1 MNGTDRDA
9 WHKAKKGEAW
19 RAVFDQAREIEQRQS
34 AIYDRFYKLECL
46 YNPEKNREMAQ
57 GGRMRRI
64 EENVIA
70 TNVDTVAAVVAATEI
85 RPRVQ
90 TDGADWQ
97 TQRTAR
103 ELELYGE
110 DMLKEHEV
118 HQKCH
123 RNFHA
128 AAKIGTG
135 ANFVFAKNGKPVVE
149 RVLASCVLVDD
160 RECEFGEMPKTLYRV
175 HPAASKDEL
184 IAEYPK
190 FKDEIERCSATS
202 SERRRRSGQ
211 ALADDITVIESW
223 RRQCGKVPGRYVKCV
238 NGVDLEDKPYKK
250 PYFPCDKIVWSE
262 QDDSWY
268 GISLGERIMGQQGA
282 LNHRNWV
289 IQKGLTKNVSMTT
302 WVSPADANVRAQS
315 VSDLGAIAV
324 IRGERPTTVA
334 PPMVNA
340 ELYKSRED
348 LKASAGEESGVSRM
362 AAYATKPPGI
372 ESGVAMREF
381 RDITTQRFATQ
392 EKAYENHVLGTL
404 FLLLEVCKELGA
416 AAPTM
421 TRKAAFGGG
430 TIKWKDVDLG
440 DVRVQLA
447 AASTLARTP
456 AGRQQTVLEWAQA
469 GVISMDEAR
478 RLMRHPDLERSM
490 SLYTAAL
497 ESVEADLYLISK
509 GEARVPGP
517 FQNHKMCVWRGQAQA
532 LLWERDN
539 APESVLEDIRQYVVI
554 AAWYI
559 SQAETPSPTA
569 NMNAA
574 AIDQGVAPPM
584 GVDVAQPPM
593 PMGAAPADPGVAAF
607 SPQSLGL
614 AG

>member
-1 MNGTDRDA
+1 MNNDL
-9 WHKAKKGEAW
+9 WHKAKEGDAH
-19 RAVFDQAREIEQRQS
+19 RCVFDQAREIEQRQS
-34 AIYDRFYKLECL
+34 ATYDRFYKLECL
-46 YNPEKNREMAQ
+46 YNPEKNRDLAQ
-57 GGRMRRI
+57 GGRTRRI

-70 TNVDTVAAVVAATEI
+70 TNVDTVAAVVASTEI

-103 ELELYGE
+103 ELEFYGE
-110 DMLKEHEV
+110 GLLKEFEV

-135 ANFVFAKNGKPVVE
+135 ANFVYAKHGKPCVD
-149 RVLASCVLVDD
+149 RVLASCILVDD
-160 RECEFGEMPKTLYRV
+160 RECEFGELPKTIYRI

-190 FKDEIERCSATS
+190 HREAIERCTAQRP
-202 SERRRRSGQ
+202 ERRRRSGQ
-211 ALADDITVIESW
+211 ALVDDITVIESW
-223 RRQCGKVPGRYVKCV
+223 RRQCGKVPGRYVKCID
-238 NGVDLEDKPYKK
+238 GVDLEDRPYTKAH
-250 PYFPCDKIVWSE
+250 FPCDKIVWSE

-289 IQKGLTKNVSMTT
+289 IQKGLTQNVSRTT
-302 WVSPADANVRAQS
+302 WVSPADANVRVQT
-315 VSDLGAIAV
+315 VSDIGSIAV
-324 IRGERPTTVA
+324 IRGERPDTVT

-392 EKAYENHVLGTL
+392 EKAFENHVLNTL
-404 FLLLEVCKELGA
+404 WLLFEVCKELGDR
-416 AAPTM
+416 APEM
-421 TRKAAFGGG
+421 ARKAQFGGG
-430 TIKWKDVDLG
+430 IIKWKDVDLK
-440 DVRVQLA
+440 DVRIQLA
-447 AASTLARTP
+447 AASTLSRTP

-478 RLMRHPDLERSM
+478 RLMRHPDLEREM
-490 SLYTAAL
+490 SLYTADL
-497 ESVEADLYLISK
+497 EAFEADCYLISK
-509 GEARVPGP
+509 GESRVPSP
-517 FQNHKMCVWRGQAQA
+517 YQNHNSCVKRGQRQA
-532 LLWERDN
+532 LVWEKEG

-554 AAWYI
+554 AAWYV
-559 SQAETPSPTA
+559 SKAEEQVA
-569 NMNAA
+569 NQNAA
-574 AIDQGVAPPM
+574 MAAMAPPM
-584 GVDVAQPPM
+584 PGMAPGMAPPTIPGGPM
-593 PMGAAPADPGVAAF
+593 PAEGPGVAAF
-607 SPQSLGL
+607 SPQAMSLV

>member
-1 MNGTDRDA
+1 MTGNDA
-9 WHKAKKGEAW
+9 WHKADKGKASG
-19 RAVFDQAREIEQRQS
+19 AVFAQAKEIEQRQS
-34 AIYDRFYKLECL
+34 GTFNRFYKLECL
-46 YNPEKNREMAQ
+46 YDPEKDRAMADMH
-57 GGRMRRI
+57 GGKVGRLD
-64 EENVIA
+64 ENVIA

-110 DMLKEHEV
+110 GLLKEFEV

-135 ANFVFAKNGKPVVE
+135 TNFVYAKNGAPVVD
-149 RVLASCVLVDD
+149 RVLASCVMVDD
-160 RECEFGEMPKTLYRV
+160 RECEYGEMPKTIFRI
-175 HPAASKDEL
+175 HRAASKDEL

-190 FKDEIERCSATS
+190 HEKAIRASTTTDRRWPGSAI
-202 SERRRRSGQ
+202 
-211 ALADDITVIESW
+211 ADDVVMIEAW
-223 RRQCGKVPGRYVKCV
+223 RRKCGKVPGRYVKCID
-238 NGVDLEDKPYKK
+238 GVDLEDKPYNK
-250 PYFPCDKIVWSE
+250 PYFPCDRIVWSE
-262 QDDSWY
+262 RDDSWY
-268 GISLGERIMGQQGA
+268 GISLAERIAGQQRS

-289 IQKGLTKNVSMTT
+289 IQRGLTKNVSQTT
-302 WVSPADANVRAQS
+302 YVSPADTNLTAKS
-315 VSDLGAIAV
+315 VPDIGTVAV
-324 IRGERPTTVA
+324 VRGERPTTVM

-404 FLLLEVCKELGA
+404 FLLLEVCKELGD
-416 AAPTM
+416 AAPKV
-421 TRKAAFGGG
+421 TRKAQFGGG
-430 TIKWKDVDLG
+430 TIKWADVDLK
-440 DVRVQLA
+440 DVRIQLA

-490 SLYTAAL
+490 SLYTAA
-497 ESVEADLYLISK
+497 VEACEADIYRISK
-509 GEARVPGP
+509 GETRVPGP
-517 FQNHKMCVWRGQAQA
+517 FMNHKMNVWRGQAQA
-532 LLWERDN
+532 LLWEKEG
-539 APESVLEDIRQYVVI
+539 APESVLEDMRQYVVLS
-554 AAWYI
+554 AWYV
-559 SQAETPSPTA
+559 SQAEAA
-569 NMNAA
+569 NAN
-574 AIDQGVAPPM
+574 VAPGAPM
-584 GVDVAQPPM
+584 AEQMPPM
-593 PMGAAPADPGVAAF
+593 PIGAEPTAGPGVAAY

-614 AG
+614 VG